1 MRAFRPRW
9 GYDDTQVAGRV
20 SSASLLYAV
29 GVQVWGDSAHKYED
43 GAPLCEDVAQ
53 QRRAEAYGTS
63 V

>member
-1 MRAFRPRW
+1 MIRRW
-9 GYDDTQVAGRV
+9 QGV